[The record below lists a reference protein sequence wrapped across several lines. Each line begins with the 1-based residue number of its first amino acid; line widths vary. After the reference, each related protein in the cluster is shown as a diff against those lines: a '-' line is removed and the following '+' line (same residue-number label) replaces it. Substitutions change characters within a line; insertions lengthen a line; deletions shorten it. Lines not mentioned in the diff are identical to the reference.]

1 MILKHFEINKID
13 LEKNKLL
20 LFYGKNEGFKNEAI
34 NNLIKNKD
42 NIFNYE
48 EKEILENE
56 ENFLENI
63 FSRSLFENQ
72 KYIIIKRATEKLS
85 KLIDKI
91 EIKEIQD
98 LVIIINSENL
108 DKKSKLRSNFEK
120 NKQHV
125 CIPFYPDSDKTLFQ
139 LAYTFLKKAGISIS
153 TANINLIIN
162 KCNGDRGVL
171 FNELKKIKLYTR
183 NGKKITTESI
193 AKLTNIIENHS
204 ISELIDNCLAK
215 NKKRIIDILNEN
227 NFNNE
232 DSILILRTLL
242 NKSKKILKLSNQ
254 YKDNRNIDL
263 TISLAKPPIFWKD
276 KEITKQQLMIWKPKN
291 LKELIY
297 KLNDIELNIK
307 KNINNSVNLVSDFL
321 LEQASLKINN

>member
-98 LVIIINSENL
+98 LVIIINS
-108 DKKSKLRSNFEK
+108 
-120 NKQHV
+120 
-125 CIPFYPDSDKTLFQ
+125 
-139 LAYTFLKKAGISIS
+139 
-153 TANINLIIN
+153 
-162 KCNGDRGVL
+162 
-171 FNELKKIKLYTR
+171 KI
-183 NGKKITTESI
+183 
-193 AKLTNIIENHS
+193 
-204 ISELIDNCLAK
+204 
-215 NKKRIIDILNEN
+215 
-227 NFNNE
+227 
-232 DSILILRTLL
+232 
-242 NKSKKILKLSNQ
+242 
-254 YKDNRNIDL
+254 
-263 TISLAKPPIFWKD
+263 
-276 KEITKQQLMIWKPKN
+276 
-291 LKELIY
+291 
-297 KLNDIELNIK
+297 
-307 KNINNSVNLVSDFL
+307 
-321 LEQASLKINN
+321 

>member
-153 TANINLIIN
+153 TANINLIIK

-204 ISELIDNCLAK
+204 ISELIDN
-215 NKKRIIDILNEN
+215 
-227 NFNNE
+227 F
-232 DSILILRTLL
+232 
-242 NKSKKILKLSNQ
+242 
-254 YKDNRNIDL
+254 
-263 TISLAKPPIFWKD
+263 
-276 KEITKQQLMIWKPKN
+276 
-291 LKELIY
+291 
-297 KLNDIELNIK
+297 
-307 KNINNSVNLVSDFL
+307 
-321 LEQASLKINN
+321 